1 MNSLTPIQ
9 VEVLWNRLLSVA
21 NEQQSA
27 LIRTAFSTIVR
38 ESLDLACGIFDRR
51 GRMIA
56 QSDTG
61 TPGHINPMATGV
73 PALLQVY
80 PPKTLRPGDVLVT
93 NDPWLTA
100 GQVNDFTVLSPVFR
114 DGAIVAYFANCCH
127 SADIGGR
134 ILSAEASEVYE
145 EGLRVPVTKL
155 FDAGEPN
162 HELFKIIRANVRTPD
177 ETVGDLYAQATCN
190 AVGARSL
197 LAMLN
202 EFGLADVEALADEI
216 VSRSE
221 RAMRAA
227 IRALPDGR
235 WTHEV
240 WSDGFEEPLRLCVAV
255 EIRDDE
261 MFIDFAG
268 SSPQSSRGINVVL
281 NYTRGYA
288 SFAMKAAVCSDV
300 PHNHGSFLPVHV
312 DAPRGSIL
320 NCVEPAAVA
329 SRHLVGHFLPG
340 LIFGALAEA
349 LPGQLLAGGADPA
362 WMSVWR
368 GHWADGRP
376 FNATIF
382 QLGGSGARLTKD
394 GLSTTGFP
402 SGVGG
407 VPAEI
412 IETLT
417 PLVQHE
423 RRLRTDSGGAG
434 RTRGGLGQDTHFTSR
449 SGAPWSVSAMIDR
462 TQFAA
467 QGFAGGQP
475 GAPGAFTA
483 DDAPQ
488 RAKTVVRFGPEARVR
503 LALPGGAGWGSPFER
518 DPQAVLRDVVDGYVS
533 IEAAA
538 RDYGVA
544 VRFVGDPAHIL
555 RLPEEYVVGATT
567 DDGRRTTDDGLQ
579 SNTHHEQDAGDGEL
593 LSSVVGRPSSAV
605 VRRPSSA
612 VVVFDIG
619 GVLVQTLDLEP
630 RRRWER
636 RLGLPDWG
644 LPDVVF
650 GSDASRAA
658 FVGQADADDVWRE
671 VAARF
676 DLNDAER
683 TQIAEDFW
691 AGDALNAEWI
701 AGIAELQKRMPTAIL
716 SNAWRDMSLRDRRRL
731 DMSGF
736 TSVVYSCEEGV
747 RKPDPTIY
755 ERVLERLGIRDA
767 SQALFIDDFVE
778 NVEAARSV
786 GLRAVRYVAGMKLEQ
801 VIADSDS
808 R

>member
-1 MNSLTPIQ
+1 MSPNTPVPSPSLSPVHI
-9 VEVLWNRLLSVA
+9 EVLWNRLLSVA

-80 PPKTLRPGDVLVT
+80 PPETLQPGDVLVT

-100 GQVNDFTVLSPVFR
+100 GQINDFTVLTPVFR

-127 SADIGGR
+127 SADIGGHV
-134 ILSAEASEVYE
+134 LSAEATEVYE

-162 HELFKIIRANVRTPD
+162 RELFKIIRANVRTPD

-197 LAMLN
+197 LAMLD
-202 EFGLADVEALADEI
+202 EFRLPDIEALADEI
-216 VSRSE
+216 IARSE
-221 RAMRAA
+221 RAMREA
-227 IRALPDGR
+227 IRALPGGR

-255 EIRDDE
+255 EIRGDE

-268 SSPQSSRGINVVL
+268 SSPQSGRGINVVL

-288 SFAMKAAVCSDV
+288 SFAMKAAVCPDV

-340 LIFGALAEA
+340 LIFGALADV
-349 LPGQLLAGGADPA
+349 LPGRLLAGGADPA
-362 WMSVWR
+362 WMCVWR
-368 GHWADGRP
+368 GRGPDERP
-376 FNATIF
+376 FNLTTF
-382 QLGGSGARLTKD
+382 MLGGSGARLTKD

-407 VPAEI
+407 VPAEV

-434 RTRGGLGQDTHFTSR
+434 RTRGGLGQDTIQSNG
-449 SGAPWSVSAMIDR
+449 SGRPWTVSAMVDR

-467 QGFAGGQP
+467 QGFDGGRP
-475 GAPGAFTA
+475 GAPGMFEA
-483 DDAPQ
+483 DGSPQ
-488 RAKTVVRFGPEARVR
+488 PPKTVVRFAPQARVR
-503 LALPGGAGWGSPFER
+503 LALPGGAGWGDPFAR
-518 DPQAVLRDVVDGYVS
+518 DPQAVLRDVVEGYVS
-533 IEAAA
+533 IDAAA
-538 RDYGVA
+538 REYGVV
-544 VRFVGDPAHIL
+544 VRFIGDPARIL
-555 RLPEEYVVGATT
+555 RLPQDFELDEAATAERR
-567 DDGRRTTDDGLQ
+567 RRTTD
-579 SNTHHEQDAGDGEL
+579 
-593 LSSVVGRPSSAV
+593 R
-605 VRRPSSA
+605 
-612 VVVFDIG
+612 
-619 GVLVQTLDLEP
+619 
-630 RRRWER
+630 
-636 RLGLPDWG
+636 
-644 LPDVVF
+644 
-650 GSDASRAA
+650 
-658 FVGQADADDVWRE
+658 
-671 VAARF
+671 
-676 DLNDAER
+676 
-683 TQIAEDFW
+683 
-691 AGDALNAEWI
+691 
-701 AGIAELQKRMPTAIL
+701 
-716 SNAWRDMSLRDRRRL
+716 
-731 DMSGF
+731 
-736 TSVVYSCEEGV
+736 
-747 RKPDPTIY
+747 
-755 ERVLERLGIRDA
+755 
-767 SQALFIDDFVE
+767 
-778 NVEAARSV
+778 
-786 GLRAVRYVAGMKLEQ
+786 
-801 VIADSDS
+801 
-808 R
+808 